1 MLRVTRT
8 VYGAIQTY
16 DHSRNPNRMRN
27 ATTTFPTAYPE
38 TSPNVGVVDRLYV
51 AGSAFP
57 RLAQNV
63 FPNRCI
69 IAQVAAIVHAPAH
82 ASAPMILRPACGRRA

>member
-1 MLRVTRT
+1 
-8 VYGAIQTY
+8 
-16 DHSRNPNRMRN
+16 MRN

-63 FPNRCI
+63 FPKRCS

-82 ASAPMILRPACGRRA
+82 AGAAMMPATCVRSARLTSPPMYVE